1 MVSSALIAERVKVS
15 PIEVGSGET
24 LFYRVLDRLLDRLF
38 GAVEALL
45 DFKLPRSGNKAGSVA
60 TLEA

>member
-1 MVSSALIAERVKVS
+1 VVSSALIAERIKVN

-24 LFYRVLDRLLDRLF
+24 LFHRVLARFLDRLF

-60 TLEA
+60 ILEA